1 MNVNDIRALFPILHQ
16 QVNGHPLV
24 YFDSAA
30 TSQKPL
36 PVIEAL
42 DRYYREYNSNV
53 HRGVHTLGTKAT
65 DAYEGAREK
74 VRRFLNAQSAQEII
88 FTRGTTASLNLV
100 ASSYG
105 RANVKEGD
113 EIVITYMEHH
123 SNLIPWQQLA
133 KQTGATLKYIP
144 MQEDGTIDLR
154 DVEATVTEAAKIV
167 AIAHVSNVL
176 GTINPVREIAR
187 IAHKRGAVVVVDA
200 AQSAPHM
207 KVDVQ
212 ELDCDFLALS
222 GHKMCGPTGIGVLY
236 GKKKWLEQMEPVE
249 FGGEMIDFVELYD
262 STWKELPWKFEGGTP
277 IIAGAIGLGAAIDF
291 LEQVGLDAIAAHEH
305 ELAQY
310 ALERLAGIDGVTV
323 YGPKERAGLV
333 TFNIDGVHPHDVATV
348 LDAEGIAIRAGHHC
362 AQPLMK
368 WLGVTATAGRAFTFT
383 IRKRKSTGSSP
394 HYRKRRSTSA
404 MSSNHPLDQLYR
416 QVIMDHYKNPRN
428 RGVLEGTNVDV
439 NMNNP
444 TCGDRIHLTMKV
456 EDGKVADVKFEGE
469 GCSISMSSASMMT
482 QAIKGKTVEEALR
495 LAHIFS
501 DMIQGKEYDDSVDLG
516 DIEALQGVSKF
527 PARIKCA
534 TLAWKA
540 LEKGL
545 HHH

>member
-1 MNVNDIRALFPILHQ
+1 MNVNEIRALFPILHQ
-16 QVNGHPLV
+16 QVNGHPLI

-100 ASSYG
+100 AASYG

-144 MQEDGTIDLR
+144 LQEDGTIDWG
-154 DVEATVTEAAKIV
+154 DVKATITKAAKIV

-187 IAHKRGAVVVVDA
+187 LAHERGAVVVVDA

-207 KVDVQ
+207 KIDVQ
-212 ELDCDFLALS
+212 ELDCDFLAFS

-236 GKKKWLEQMEPVE
+236 GKKKWLEQMEPIE
-249 FGGEMIDFVELYD
+249 FGGEMIDFVDLYD

-291 LEQVGLDAIAAHEH
+291 LEQVGLDSIAAHEH

-310 ALERLAGIDGVTV
+310 ALERMADIEGVTV

-368 WLGVTATAGRAFTFT
+368 WLHVTATARASF
-383 IRKRKSTGSSP
+383 
-394 HYRKRRSTSA
+394 Y
-404 MSSNHPLDQLYR
+404 LYNTKEE
-416 QVIMDHYKNPRN
+416 I
-428 RGVLEGTNVDV
+428 
-439 NMNNP
+439 
-444 TCGDRIHLTMKV
+444 DRF
-456 EDGKVADVKFEGE
+456 VA
-469 GCSISMSSASMMT
+469 
-482 QAIKGKTVEEALR
+482 ALQK
-495 LAHIFS
+495 A
-501 DMIQGKEYDDSVDLG
+501 KEYFSHV
-516 DIEALQGVSKF
+516 F
-527 PARIKCA
+527 
-534 TLAWKA
+534 
-540 LEKGL
+540 
-545 HHH
+545 